1 METRKK
7 TTARYLSK
15 RRELIGKY
23 ATAQSY
29 LGVDITLK
37 AKALII
43 GNESLMDCSIAKL
56 NTLLKELRILY
67 KKRNIDS

>member
-1 METRKK
+1 MEVKK
-7 TTARYLSK
+7 TTVAKYPSK

-37 AKALII
+37 AKALIV
-43 GNESLMDCSIAKL
+43 GDESLMDCSIAKL
-56 NTLLKELRILY
+56 NILLRELRILY
-67 KKRNIDS
+67 KKRNVGS

>member
-1 METRKK
+1 MEVKKK
-7 TTARYLSK
+7 TVAKYPSK

-37 AKALII
+37 AKAIII
-43 GNESLMDCSIAKL
+43 GDESLDDCSIHKL
-56 NTLLKELRILY
+56 NKLLIELRRLY
-67 KKRNIDS
+67 KKRGIDS

>member
-1 METRKK
+1 MEVKK
-7 TTARYLSK
+7 TTVAKYPSK

-37 AKALII
+37 AKALIV
-43 GNESLMDCSIAKL
+43 GDESLMDCSIAKL
-56 NTLLKELRILY
+56 NILLRELRILY
-67 KKRNIDS
+67 KKRSIDS

>member
-7 TTARYLSK
+7 TTAKYLSK

-43 GNESLMDCSIAKL
+43 GDESLMDCSIAKL

>member
-7 TTARYLSK
+7 TTAKYLSR

-43 GNESLMDCSIAKL
+43 GDESLMDCSIAKL
-56 NTLLKELRILY
+56 NTLLKELRILF

>member
-7 TTARYLSK
+7 TTAKYLSK

-29 LGVDITLK
+29 LGVEITLK

>member
-7 TTARYLSK
+7 TTAKYLSK

-43 GNESLMDCSIAKL
+43 GNESLMDCRIAKL
-56 NTLLKELRILY
+56 NT
-67 KKRNIDS
+67 

>member
-1 METRKK
+1 MEIKK
-7 TTARYLSK
+7 TTAKYPSK

-37 AKALII
+37 AKALVM
-43 GNESLMDCSIAKL
+43 GDESLDKCSIAKL
-56 NTLLKELRILY
+56 NTLLRELRILY

>member
-1 METRKK
+1 MEVKKK
-7 TTARYLSK
+7 TVAKYPSK

-37 AKALII
+37 AKALIV
-43 GNESLMDCSIAKL
+43 GDESLMDCSIAKL

>member
-7 TTARYLSK
+7 TTAKYLSK

>member
-43 GNESLMDCSIAKL
+43 GDESLMDCSIAKL

>member
-1 METRKK
+1 MEVKKK
-7 TTARYLSK
+7 TVAKYPSK

>member
-7 TTARYLSK
+7 TTAKYLSR

-43 GNESLMDCSIAKL
+43 GDESLMDCSIAKL

>member
-7 TTARYLSK
+7 TTAQYLSK

-43 GNESLMDCSIAKL
+43 GDESLMDCSIAKL
-56 NTLLKELRILY
+56 NTLLKELRILF

>member
-7 TTARYLSK
+7 TTAQYLSK

-43 GNESLMDCSIAKL
+43 GDESLMDCSIAKL

-67 KKRNIDS
+67 NKRNIDS

>member
-1 METRKK
+1 METQK
-7 TTARYLSK
+7 TTVKYPSK

-37 AKALII
+37 AKALIV
-43 GNESLMDCSIAKL
+43 GDESLDDCSIAKL
-56 NTLLKELRILY
+56 NKLLKELRILY
-67 KKRNIDS
+67 KKRNVSS